1 MVRGTFGAV
10 DALSLVVVLLALVA
24 GAAIGAAGAWQVVTS
39 RERLASAQVS
49 AERDLL
55 AARVAVLEEQR
66 TAELEE
72 ERELA
77 AVLAPVSSSVARI
90 ERQVQQLERERAE
103 QYGRLGAQL
112 QQVAASGEALRHQT
126 ESLAGAL
133 RSPNVRGAWGEVQ
146 LRRVV
151 EHAGMLERVDF
162 DVQAVGV
169 NGDGEA
175 VRPDAVVHLPGGK
188 HVVVDAK
195 APLAAFLNAR
205 DGLAPG
211 AALGER
217 RAAAAATEHARAL
230 RGHVE
235 ALAGKQYWTAFQPAP
250 EIVICFVPG
259 EAFLASACEADPALL
274 EHAMARKVV
283 LATPTTLLALL
294 RTVAI
299 TWQQAALS
307 DGARELFT
315 IGRELHG
322 RLATLGEHT
331 GKLGRTLARAVDDYN
346 KVVGTLETRVLVSA
360 RRMGALDLTDVTV
373 PDVPVVE
380 TLPRP
385 LTAPELVVP
394 LPQVRSADHHED
406 DDRVADLTGWSLHAQ
421 RNP

>member
-1 MVRGTFGAV
+1 MLRGTVGPV
-10 DALSLVVVLLALVA
+10 EALSLLVMLLALLA
-24 GAAIGAAGAWQVVTS
+24 GAAVGAVAAWQVS
-39 RERLASAQVS
+39 QGRARLDRAHLS

-55 AARVAVLEEQR
+55 AARVEQLEEQL
-66 TAELEE
+66 TSEHEE

-90 ERQVQQLERERAE
+90 ERQVAQLERDRAE

-162 DVQAVGV
+162 DVQAVGT
-169 NGDGEA
+169 NAEGEQ
-175 VRPDAVVHLPGGK
+175 VRPDAVIHLPGGK
-188 HVVVDAK
+188 NVVVDAK

-211 AALGER
+211 AVMGER

-230 RGHVE
+230 RSHVD

-259 EAFLASACEADPALL
+259 ESFLASACEADPALL
-274 EHAMARKVV
+274 EHAMGRKVV

-380 TLPRP
+380 NLPRP
-385 LTAPELVVP
+385 LTAPELVIP
-394 LPQVRSADHHED
+394 PEERSSPT
-406 DDRVADLTGWSLHAQ
+406 DLTSWSLQ
-421 RNP
+421 RQAGQPVGQ

>member
-1 MVRGTFGAV
+1 M
-10 DALSLVVVLLALVA
+10 DALSLLVMLLALLA
-24 GAAIGAAGAWQVVTS
+24 GAAVGAVAAWQVAQG
-39 RERLASAQVS
+39 RARLERAHVS

-55 AARVAVLEEQR
+55 ASRVEQLEGQLS
-66 TAELEE
+66 AEHEE

-90 ERQVQQLERERAE
+90 ERQVAQLERDRAE

-126 ESLAGAL
+126 ETLAGAL

-162 DVQAVGV
+162 DVQAVGT
-169 NGDGEA
+169 NAEGEQ

-195 APLAAFLNAR
+195 APLAAFLTAR

-211 AALGER
+211 AVMGER

-230 RGHVE
+230 RGHVD
-235 ALAGKQYWTAFQPAP
+235 ALAGKQYWSAFQPAP

-259 EAFLASACEADPALL
+259 ESFLASACEADPALL
-274 EHAMARKVV
+274 EHAMGRKVV

-331 GKLGRTLARAVDDYN
+331 GKLGRTLSRAVDDYN

-380 TLPRP
+380 GLPRP
-385 LTAPELVVP
+385 LTAPELVIP
-394 LPQVRSADHHED
+394 PEERSSPT
-406 DDRVADLTGWSLHAQ
+406 DLTSWSLQ
-421 RNP
+421 RQGSQ